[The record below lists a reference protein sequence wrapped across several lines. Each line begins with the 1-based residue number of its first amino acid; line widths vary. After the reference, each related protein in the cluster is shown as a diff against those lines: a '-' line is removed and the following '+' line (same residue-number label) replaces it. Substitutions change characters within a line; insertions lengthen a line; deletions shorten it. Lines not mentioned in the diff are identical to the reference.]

1 VKTKFSFSQFK
12 QMATAGNLIPVYQ
25 ELLLDTETPVSVFLR
40 IKERPFSY
48 LLESADGGERW
59 GRYSIIG
66 YDPYLTAFSYN
77 NEMEIVERSKK
88 KKTIRGVSN
97 PLLVLRDI
105 SRRFIPV
112 DTGQLSPFQGGLV
125 GYCNYDVIR
134 MWERLPGTRPENT
147 DLPEAI
153 FTMPGRLIIFDHL
166 THKIKVVAFAHIQEN
181 TNLEKAYNRACLNI
195 DETIRMLQQPVPS
208 SHEEPFSLSEFHSN
222 FSKAEFEQAVQK
234 AKEYIVSGDV
244 IQVVL
249 SQRFSGEMS
258 GDDFALYRNLRSIN
272 PSPYMFYLNFGEI
285 KLIGASPEILVRLT
299 DNRIQLRPI
308 AGTRPRGDD
317 PESDLALEKDLISDP
332 KERAEHIM
340 LVDLG
345 RNDVGKVALPGS
357 VTVPRLM
364 GVERYSHVMH
374 IVSNVE
380 GLLKPDMDSFDLF
393 MSAFPAGT
401 VSGAPKIRAMEII
414 NELEPTPRGP
424 YAGAVGYFGFD
435 GNMDFCITIR
445 TITVAKNRLSVQVGA
460 GIVADSSPEAEYE
473 ETLRKAAAMLKTIEE
488 VNKNDIVY
496 R

>member
-1 VKTKFSFSQFK
+1 
-12 QMATAGNLIPVYQ
+12 MAERGNLIPVHQ
-25 ELLLDTETPVSVFLR
+25 EFLADTETPVSVYLK

-66 YDPYLTAFSYN
+66 YDPYLTALSYS
-77 NEMEIVERSKK
+77 NEMEIVERSGK
-88 KKTIRGVSN
+88 KKTIDGVSN
-97 PLLVLRDI
+97 PLLVLREV
-105 SRRFIPV
+105 SRQFTPV
-112 DTGQLSPFQGGLV
+112 KTGQISPFQGGLL

-134 MWERLPGTRPENT
+134 KWERLPGTSPENT

-153 FTMPGRLIIFDHL
+153 FTLSGRLIIFDHL
-166 THKIKVVAFAHIQEN
+166 THKVKVVAFAHIKEN
-181 TNLEKAYNRACLNI
+181 SDLKKAYTQACLDI
-195 DETIRMLQQPVPS
+195 DETVSMLGQPAPFP
-208 SHEEPFSLSEFHSN
+208 HEDRFSLSEFHSN
-222 FSKAEFEQAVQK
+222 FSKEGFEQAVQK
-234 AKEYIVSGDV
+234 AKEYIVSGDA

-308 AGTRPRGDD
+308 AGTRPRGDG
-317 PESDLALEKDLISDP
+317 PESDLAFEKELISDP

-345 RNDVGKVALPGS
+345 RNDVGKVAVPGS

-364 GVERYSHVMH
+364 EVERYSHVMH

-380 GLLKPDMDSFDLF
+380 GLLKPDLDSFDLF

-414 NELEPTPRGP
+414 SELEPTPRGP

-473 ETLRKAAAMLKTIEE
+473 ETLRKAAAMIDTIEE
-488 VNKNDIVY
+488 VRKNDTVH

>member
-1 VKTKFSFSQFK
+1 MTKK
-12 QMATAGNLIPVYQ
+12 GNLIPVHQ
-25 ELLLDTETPVSVFLR
+25 EFLADTETPVSVYLR

-66 YDPYLTAFSYN
+66 YDPYLTALSYN
-77 NEMEIVERSKK
+77 NEMEIVERSGK
-88 KKTIRGVSN
+88 KKTIDGVSN
-97 PLLVLRDI
+97 PLLVLREV
-105 SRRFIPV
+105 SRQFTPV
-112 DTGQLSPFQGGLV
+112 KTGQISPFQGGLL

-134 MWERLPGTRPENT
+134 KWERLPGTSPENT

-153 FTMPGRLIIFDHL
+153 FTLSGRLIIFDHL
-166 THKIKVVAFAHIQEN
+166 THKVRVVAFAHIKEN
-181 TNLEKAYNRACLNI
+181 SDLKKAYTRACLDI
-195 DETIRMLQQPVPS
+195 DETVSMLVQPALFP
-208 SHEEPFSLSEFHSN
+208 HEDRFFLSEFHSN
-222 FSKAEFEQAVQK
+222 FSKEGFEQAVQK
-234 AKEYIVSGDV
+234 AKDYIVSGDA

-308 AGTRPRGDD
+308 AGTRPRGDG
-317 PESDLALEKDLISDP
+317 PESDLALEKELMSDP

-345 RNDVGKVALPGS
+345 RNDVGKVAVPGS

-364 GVERYSHVMH
+364 EVERYSHVMH

-380 GLLKPDMDSFDLF
+380 GLLKPDLDSFDLF

-414 NELEPTPRGP
+414 SELEPTPRGP

-473 ETLRKAAAMLKTIEE
+473 ETLRKAAAMINAIE
-488 VNKNDIVY
+488 VVKKNDTVH